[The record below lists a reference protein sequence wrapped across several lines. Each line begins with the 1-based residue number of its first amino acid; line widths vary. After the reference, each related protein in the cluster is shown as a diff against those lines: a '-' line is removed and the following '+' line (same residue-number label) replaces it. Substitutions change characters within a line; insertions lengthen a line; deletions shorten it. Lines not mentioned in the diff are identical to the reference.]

1 MHPLRS
7 ARRREG
13 LFRPGILS
21 VTAIELT
28 RLRTQIAGLMAAF
41 TDPEAFVRR
50 LCDLLEYYTDHTY
63 RPTPGGR
70 TPIVPHFKVPAQVLR
85 QIEGELAQRAQ
96 QQPEE
101 GLRLADALWANQY
114 LEPRELAAWLLGSL
128 PREATEAVMARLNA
142 WAQPTLD
149 ATLLIELLQKG
160 GVRVLRDEP
169 ERWLALVEGWLGS
182 DERPVQ
188 AMGLRALLPLVE
200 DVRFE
205 NLPQVFRLL
214 TPLVSAAPAEL
225 LAEMTALM
233 RALARRSP
241 AETAYFLRQTLAAG
255 RHRGVRRL
263 VRNSL
268 AAFPEEAQRSL
279 RAALLAYPQE
289 E

>member
-7 ARRREG
+7 ARCRES
-13 LFRPGILS
+13 LFRPGILT
-21 VTAIELT
+21 VTAVELT

-41 TDPEAFVRR
+41 TNPEVFVRR
-50 LCDLLEYYTDHTY
+50 LCELLEFYTDHTY
-63 RPTPGGR
+63 RSTSGR
-70 TPIVPHFKVPAQVLR
+70 HTPIVPHFNVPAQVLR
-85 QIEGELAQRAQ
+85 QIESELAKQAQ

-101 GLRLADALWANQY
+101 GLCLADALWANPY
-114 LEPRELAAWLLGSL
+114 LELRQLAARLLGSL
-128 PREATEAVMARLNA
+128 PSGATEAVMARLSA
-142 WAQPTLD
+142 WALPALD
-149 ATLLIELLQKG
+149 VTLLNELLQKG

-169 ERWLALVEGWLGS
+169 ERWFALVEGWLGS
-182 DERPVQ
+182 DERPIQ
-188 AMGLRALLPLVE
+188 AMGLRALLPLIE

-214 TPLVSAAPAEL
+214 MPLVSAAPTEL

-241 AETAYFLRQTLAAG
+241 AETAYFLRQRLAAG

-263 VRNSL
+263 VRNTL
-268 AAFPEEAQRSL
+268 IAFPEEAQRSL
-279 RAALLAYPQE
+279 RAALLVYAKE